1 MDALDLDDAPSNDV
15 FVPPAFK
22 LAKLASYEI
31 KAYPPF
37 SVVKN
42 KQSVVVVV
50 VVVVDGKR
58 MGEIVRIRPLMGSVS
73 MSGNRFSSSLFM
85 AVLVAPTPEDGDPS
99 ALAAAG
105 CWY

>member
-1 MDALDLDDAPSNDV
+1 MDALDLDDAPSNTPP
-15 FVPPAFK
+15 PPAFK

-42 KQSVVVVV
+42 KQSVVVVAV
-50 VVVVDGKR
+50 AVVVDGKR

-73 MSGNRFSSSLFM
+73 MSGNRFSSSLPSPDDD
-85 AVLVAPTPEDGDPS
+85 AALPLDGDPS
-99 ALAAAG
+99 ASAALAG
-105 CWY
+105 C